1 MVKNSKKRGFPGGS
15 VVETSPSY
23 VRAVGSFPD
32 WGAGIPHT
40 SRLGSKG
47 IVQKQCCSKF
57 NKDFKNDLHQKN
69 LKKKK
74 KGTLDLTL
82 DPKDFLLSFFIKLL
96 SFMFCIQICSPF

>member
-1 MVKNSKKRGFPGGS
+1 MVKNSKKRSFPGGS
-15 VVETSPSY
+15 VVEASPSY
-23 VRAVGSFPD
+23 VRGVDSFPD
-32 WGAGIPHT
+32 WGAGIPHA

-74 KGTLDLTL
+74 GTLDLTL
-82 DPKDFLLSFFIKLL
+82 DPKDFLIKFFKVF
-96 SFMFCIQICSPF
+96 S